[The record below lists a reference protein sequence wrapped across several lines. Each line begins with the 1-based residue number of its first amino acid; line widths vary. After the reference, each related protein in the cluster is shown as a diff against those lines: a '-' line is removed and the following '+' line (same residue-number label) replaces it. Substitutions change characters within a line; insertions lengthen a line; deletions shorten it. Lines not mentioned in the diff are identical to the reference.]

1 MAIDAGEPPDSE
13 LIARAQ
19 GGDGEAFAVLYR
31 RHQAVV
37 YRFACQMTG
46 SATLAE
52 DIVQDVFLVLMG
64 ELGRYDPSRAALTT
78 YLYGVARNISRYR
91 IRGLR
96 RLTSLD
102 AADHAVTV
110 DDPSAHIAQSDQLRQ
125 LRAGIAAL
133 PARYREV
140 ILLCDV
146 HELSYVEAALSL
158 KLPVGTLRSRLHR
171 ARRLLAERLQAR
183 LKARLKMSSRVPL
196 QKNGYVV

>member
-1 MAIDAGEPPDSE
+1 MANAGEPPDSE
-13 LIARAQ
+13 LIACAQ

-52 DIVQDVFLVLMG
+52 DIVQDVFLVLMR

-102 AADHAVTV
+102 AAVNAVTV
-110 DDPSAHIAQSDQLRQ
+110 DDPSARIAQSDQLRQ
-125 LRAGIAAL
+125 LRAGIALL

-140 ILLCDV
+140 LLLCDV
-146 HELSYVEAALSL
+146 HELTYIEAALAL

-171 ARRLLAERLQAR
+171 ARRLLVERLQAR
-183 LKARLKMSSRVPL
+183 QKMSSRVPL
-196 QKNGYVV
+196 QNNGDVV

>member
-1 MAIDAGEPPDSE
+1 
-13 LIARAQ
+13 
-19 GGDGEAFAVLYR
+19 
-31 RHQAVV
+31 
-37 YRFACQMTG
+37 MTG

-64 ELGRYDPSRAALTT
+64 ELERYDPSRAALTT

-102 AADHAVTV
+102 AAVNSVTE
-110 DDPSAHIAQSDQLRQ
+110 DDLSAHIAQSDQLRQ

-140 ILLCDV
+140 LLLCDV
-146 HELSYVEAALSL
+146 HELTYIEAAQAL
-158 KLPVGTLRSRLHR
+158 KVPVGTLRSRLHR
-171 ARRLLAERLQAR
+171 ARRLLVERLQER
-183 LKARLKMSSRVPL
+183 LKARLKMSSRVP

>member
-1 MAIDAGEPPDSE
+1 MVACDAGELHDSE

-19 GGDGEAFAVLYR
+19 GGDGEAFARLYR
-31 RHQAVV
+31 RHQGVV

-52 DIVQDVFLVLMG
+52 DVVQDVFLVLMHD
-64 ELGRYDPSRAALTT
+64 LGRYDASRAALTT

-102 AADHAVTV
+102 AVVNAVAV
-110 DDPSAHIAQSDQLRQ
+110 DDPSAHLAQSQQIRQ
-125 LRAGIAAL
+125 LRGGIAVL

-140 ILLCDV
+140 LLLCDV
-146 HELSYVEAALSL
+146 HELTYREAALAL

-171 ARRLLAERLQAR
+171 ARRLLAEKLQAR
-183 LKARLKMSSRVPL
+183 QKVGARVPL
-196 QKNGYVV
+196 QSSGCVV